1 VAVDLSPEALA
12 DALPGRPLR
21 TYPAMLSTEAD
32 AQAWARAGAPAGA
45 LVVADYQASPRGR
58 GGLPW
63 QVRQGEGLGF
73 SVVLRPRLA
82 PEAEG
87 WPYVAATDG
96 LAALLSAETT
106 WPDEVWGRGQR
117 RLAAVGV
124 HANAAATGIDWVV
137 VTVLIADASPPR
149 TPLLGAALEAIE
161 AHLARSPDEVL
172 DAYRGRCRTL
182 GRRVRARLVPMGP
195 AGIVLEGIAADVRTN
210 GGLVI
215 ATDEGRRAVV
225 PPQDLGVLEVVEG
238 PPTTGV

>member
-73 SVVLRPRLA
+73 SVVLRPELA

-87 WPYVAATDG
+87 WPYVATTNG
-96 LAALLSAETT
+96 LATLLSADTT
-106 WPDEVWGRGQR
+106 WPDEVRVRGRR
-117 RLAAVGV
+117 VAAVGV

-137 VTVLIADASPPR
+137 VTVLITEAKPPR
-149 TPLLGAALEAIE
+149 APLLGAALEAIE
-161 AHLARSPDEVL
+161 AHLAMTPGEVL
-172 DAYRGRCRTL
+172 DAYRGRCTTL

-195 AGIVLEGIAADVRTN
+195 AGTVLEGIATDVRSN

-225 PPQDLGVLEVVEG
+225 PPQGLGVLEVVEG
-238 PPTTGV
+238 PRPPGA

>member
-1 VAVDLSPEALA
+1 
-12 DALPGRPLR
+12 
-21 TYPAMLSTEAD
+21 
-32 AQAWARAGAPAGA
+32 
-45 LVVADYQASPRGR
+45 
-58 GGLPW
+58 
-63 QVRQGEGLGF
+63 VRQGEGLGF

-195 AGIVLEGIAADVRTN
+195 AGTVLEGIAADVRTN